1 MKLLIA
7 TLLLAFM
14 TPGTAVWLTDY
25 NVAKTEAAS
34 NKKLVLISFSGSDW
48 CGPCIRT
55 RKEIFNTETF
65 KDFAEERLV
74 LVQADFP
81 RAKKNQLSKDQVKKN
96 EALADKY
103 NPDGIFPLTLLVN
116 SKGKILMQWK
126 GFPNE
131 TPAQFVNDIK
141 AIEKAN
147 K

>member
-7 TLLLAFM
+7 SLFLAFL
-14 TPGTAVWLTDY
+14 TPGGSWLTDY
-25 NVAKTEAAS
+25 NKAKVEATA
-34 NKKLVLISFSGSDW
+34 NHKLVLISFSGSDW

-65 KDFAEERLV
+65 SKYADDNLV

-81 RAKKNQLSKDQVKKN
+81 RSKKNRLSKDQVKKN

-103 NPDGIFPLTLLVN
+103 NPDGIFPLTLVVN
-116 SKGKILMQWK
+116 SAGKVLRKWE

-131 TPAQFVNDIK
+131 SSLKFVQEIQVIAKNAK
-141 AIEKAN
+141 
-147 K
+147 